1 MGIPNVAVNYVAVF
15 GAAVVSIII
24 GSLWYSP
31 LLFGNAW
38 MKSAGVSAK
47 DINKAKKKGM
57 GKIYLSA
64 FIASLLMAFILANF
78 ARFVTSNSF
87 VDGVGLGFWIWLG
100 FVAPIL
106 LGSVLW
112 EGKPFNFYAINSLY
126 WLVNLMIAGG
136 IVSVWR

>member
-1 MGIPNVAVNYVAVF
+1 
-15 GAAVVSIII
+15 
-24 GSLWYSP
+24 
-31 LLFGNAW
+31 